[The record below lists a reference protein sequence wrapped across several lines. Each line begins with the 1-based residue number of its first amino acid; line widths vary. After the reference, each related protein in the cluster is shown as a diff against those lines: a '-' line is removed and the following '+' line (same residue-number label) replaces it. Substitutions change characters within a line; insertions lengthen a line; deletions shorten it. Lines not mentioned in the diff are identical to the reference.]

1 VICGKGGTPVQ
12 GKTVVITGATSGI
25 GNVTANHLAQQG
37 ARIIFIARDT
47 ARAEQTLKQLE
58 TFGPNQGHAVH
69 YADLSRLSEMIRVAT
84 SIKDQLKSIDVLI
97 NNAGGIFAARQLT
110 QDGLEE
116 TFATNHMAYFV
127 ITNLLLGCL
136 RSARAARIVCTAS
149 GAYRR
154 AQLDFDDLQSK
165 KSATSFARYERSK
178 LMNILFTRELARRLQ
193 GTHVTANCLHPG
205 FVATRFGE
213 SSSGV
218 TSLLLKYAKK
228 LALSPEQGARTL
240 TYLAS
245 SADVAQLT
253 GSYFYKC
260 KPARLMKQARNDED
274 ARRLWDVSVSL
285 SGVGA

>member
-1 VICGKGGTPVQ
+1 VQ
-12 GKTVVITGATSGI
+12 GKTVIITGATSGI
-25 GNVTANHLAQQG
+25 GNVAAHHLARQG

-58 TFGPNQGHAVH
+58 IFGPNQGHTVH
-69 YADLSRLSEMIRVAT
+69 YADLSQLSEMIRVAT
-84 SIKDQLKSIDVLI
+84 SIKEQARSIDVLI
-97 NNAGGIFAARQLT
+97 NNAGGILTHRQMT
-110 QDGLEE
+110 QDGLEK

-127 ITNLLLGCL
+127 ITNALLGCL
-136 RSARAARIVCTAS
+136 KSARAARIICTAS

-165 KSATSFARYERSK
+165 KPSTSFGRYGRSK

-193 GTHVTANCLHPG
+193 GTLVTANCLHPG

-213 SSSGV
+213 SSSGL
-218 TSLLLKYAKK
+218 TSWLLKYAKK

-245 SADVAQLT
+245 SADVGEVT

-260 KPARLMKQARNDED
+260 KPARLMKKARNDED
-274 ARRLWDVSVSL
+274 ARRLWEVSVSL
-285 SGVGA
+285 SGLGA

>member
-1 VICGKGGTPVQ
+1 LIRGKGGTPVQ

-84 SIKDQLKSIDVLI
+84 SIKDQVKSIDVLI
-97 NNAGGIFAARQLT
+97 NNAGGIFTTRQLT
-110 QDGLEE
+110 QDGLEK
-116 TFATNHMAYFV
+116 TFANNHMAYFV

-136 RSARAARIVCTAS
+136 RSARAARIICTAS

-154 AQLDFDDLQSK
+154 ARLDFDDLQSK
-165 KSATSFARYERSK
+165 RSATSFGRYERSK

-245 SADVAQLT
+245 SADVAKLT

>member
-1 VICGKGGTPVQ
+1 VQ

-25 GNVTANHLAQQG
+25 GNVTANHLAQQR

-47 ARAEQTLKQLE
+47 ARGEQTLRQLE
-58 TFGPNQGHAVH
+58 TFGPNQGHTVH
-69 YADLSRLSEMIRVAT
+69 YADLSRMSEMTRVAT
-84 SIKDQLKSIDVLI
+84 SIKDQVKGIDVLI
-97 NNAGGIFAARQLT
+97 NNAGGIFGTRQMT
-110 QDGLEE
+110 QDGLEK

-127 ITNLLLGCL
+127 ITNMLLGCL
-136 RSARAARIVCTAS
+136 QSVRAARIICTAS

-154 AQLDFDDLQSK
+154 AQLDLDDLQSK
-165 KSATSFARYERSK
+165 KPSTSLGRYERSK

-193 GTHVTANCLHPG
+193 GTGVTANCLHPG

-213 SSSGV
+213 SSSGW

-228 LALSPEQGARTL
+228 LALSPEQGAQTL
-240 TYLAS
+240 IYLAS
-245 SADVAQLT
+245 SADVEKVT

-260 KPARLMKQARNDED
+260 RPARLMKKAQNDDD